1 MFASKKSSKCCH
13 EALACSGASTIVSP
27 ERSLA
32 VWRLQSIILAIC
44 NALSRQFCTLCLAVA
59 YVLDLTMHPFVNV
72 FEAGALVEHRLVGLY
87 LAEDWL

>member
-13 EALACSGASTIVSP
+13 EVLACSGASTIVSL

-32 VWRLQSIILAIC
+32 VWRLQSIILATC
-44 NALSRQFCTLCLAVA
+44 DALSRQFCTLCLAVA
-59 YVLDLTMHPFVNV
+59 CVLDLTMCPFGAV
-72 FEAGALVEHRLVGLY
+72 FEAGAAAEHRLVRLC